1 MVAPDIMIRTSL
13 RYLLCALLLSAPFSS
28 ARDTIDI
35 SPYGNVV
42 ADLLAAFHAVDVPCE
57 GVATDV
63 GEMCFRA
70 QATSASYLA
79 ERLID
84 IVSDYG
90 SVGLDSGGWRS
101 GNGVWTVSLML
112 PNKNLGHLEI
122 YLAEVPENGVKGVI
136 RLVAPR

>member
-1 MVAPDIMIRTSL
+1 MVAPHIMIRTSL
-13 RYLLCALLLSAPFSS
+13 RSLLCTLLLLSPSAL

-42 ADLLAAFHAVDVPCE
+42 ADLLAAFHAEDVPCE

-63 GEMCFRA
+63 GEMCFRV

-79 ERLID
+79 ERLTE
-84 IVSDYG
+84 IVVDYD
-90 SVGLDSGGWRS
+90 SVGLNSGGWRS

-112 PNKNLGHLEI
+112 PNKSLGLLEI
-122 YLAEVPENGVKGVI
+122 YLAEVPDNGVNGVI